1 MIIKG
6 LKWLLGIPSAEDR
19 EHNRLVREREKEEE
33 ERLISEFNKEH
44 PQEKSDYQKW
54 VEETYYPG
62 SNVKRVPEKSEDEK
76 NEERIAA
83 WRKKNNILVPESE
96 LNIENNEKYIT
107 KEGTENISERE
118 RIERIRREL
127 LNFSPSE
134 ASIENNEED
143 IEKANA
149 RLKILELEQQISELE
164 KIAKNK
170 DFDR

>member
-62 SNVKRVPEKSEDEK
+62 SNIKRVPEKSEEEK

-83 WRKKNNILVPESE
+83 WRKKNNIPTPESE
-96 LNIENNEKYIT
+96 LNIK
-107 KEGTENISERE
+107 
-118 RIERIRREL
+118 
-127 LNFSPSE
+127 
-134 ASIENNEED
+134 NNEED